1 VIIAGMRPQ
10 EYADALREARA
21 RRAAE
26 AEQRGSEATDRKA
39 NLVSADTVPDAED
52 SGDQPTSA
60 VDIAPRPPS
69 D

>member
-21 RRAAE
+21 RRAAN
-26 AEQRGSEATDRKA
+26 AEQRGSEPTDREA
-39 NLVSADTVPDAED
+39 DVVSEDAVPHADDTDDE
-52 SGDQPTSA
+52 PTSA
-60 VDIAPRPPS
+60 IDIAPRPPS

>member
-21 RRAAE
+21 RRAAD
-26 AEQRGSEATDRKA
+26 AERQTSETTDRDA
-39 NLVSADTVPDAED
+39 DAVSEDTVPDADNIDDE
-52 SGDQPTSA
+52 PTSA

>member
-1 VIIAGMRPQ
+1 MIIAGMRPQ

-21 RRAAE
+21 RRAADADL
-26 AEQRGSEATDRKA
+26 AEPGVAA
-39 NLVSADTVPDAED
+39 PDAVAAVED
-52 SGDQPTSA
+52 GDTDDQPASA